1 MVFFEI
7 LLFLFA
13 LLLGLILIINKKMN
27 HLSLYLILI
36 LTVILYTGYTLI
48 YEIRWQLIILYIL
61 VTLMMVVVFIKML
74 KNIILRPIISK
85 LLVIVLVFLTMA
97 SMTALLVFPLY
108 EIPKPTG
115 PYSIGTQSMIIE
127 DLDRIDLY
135 GENSTEYRRFKIQ
148 FWYPAES
155 TETYQR
161 APWLEDGKTIARG
174 LSKDL
179 GFPFFLLDHTALI
192 ESNSYE
198 KAPISTD
205 FIDYPV
211 LIISHGWRGFRNLH
225 TDFAEELASYGFIV
239 IAIDH
244 TYGSVATVFDDEVIY
259 LNPKALPDREDTT
272 DFILYANQLVDTYAG
287 DIKATIDYLEN
298 LNQDQ
303 TSIFYQKLDLSAL
316 GHMGHSTGGGAG
328 VSLALEDSRI
338 KSLIGLDAWVEPIE
352 SSKIDLGLSIPSL
365 FLRSEMWE
373 IGLNNLHLMSLKNQ
387 SQYVPSIYQINGT
400 THYDFAMVYM
410 YSPLTKLIGFRGDL
424 DKNYLN
430 QMLKTMI
437 VHFFKENLIND
448 SNPPLN
454 YLQWDEV
461 EEIK

>member
-1 MVFFEI
+1 M
-7 LLFLFA
+7 
-13 LLLGLILIINKKMN
+13 
-27 HLSLYLILI
+27 ILI